1 MILAD
6 DELGV
11 ASFEA
16 SSTLARST
24 GGSYS
29 VAAYFA
35 GLENVREV
43 SKRARHPASPPPFS
57 GTYLA
62 RDTRLSL
69 GKRVVLLNVLA
80 SSASSSGGGRHRS
93 RVGDGMECVLRES
106 TSQGRV
112 CWKML
117 QQADG
122 ERALL
127 RKKFSRERERYKQQ
141 NKLTRRQHIRLG
153 QGNARALTERK
164 SVSVRS
170 VSAPSSHRR

>member
-1 MILAD
+1 
-6 DELGV
+6 
-11 ASFEA
+11 
-16 SSTLARST
+16 
-24 GGSYS
+24 
-29 VAAYFA
+29 
-35 GLENVREV
+35 
-43 SKRARHPASPPPFS
+43 
-57 GTYLA
+57 
-62 RDTRLSL
+62 
-69 GKRVVLLNVLA
+69 
-80 SSASSSGGGRHRS
+80 
-93 RVGDGMECVLRES
+93 MECVLRES